1 MATTYEI
8 IDKNILTSSQ
18 ATVTFTS
25 IPNTYTDLIVL
36 LSLRSSHGNIV
47 DTPKMRFNGA
57 TTDSNLKTIR
67 LMGNGS
73 AASSSTVDPGLLLTR
88 CPGSTA
94 TADTFGNI
102 QVYIP
107 NYTSSNNKSVSID
120 QVSPS
125 NTSTV
130 DGVTSLMAGLFTTSS
145 AISSLTILSDNA
157 ANFVSGSSFYLYG
170 IKNS

>member
-1 MATTYEI
+1 MATTYTL
-8 IDKNILTSSQ
+8 IDKSILGSSQ
-18 ATVTFTS
+18 ASLTFSS
-25 IPNTYTDLIVL
+25 IPNTYTDLLVL
-36 LSLRSSHGNIV
+36 LSLRSSQGSVV

-57 TTDSNLKTIR
+57 TDDSNLKTIR

-73 AASSSTVDPGLLLTR
+73 SASSSTVTTALLLTR
-88 CPGSTA
+88 CPGASA
-94 TADTFGNI
+94 TANTFGNI

-107 NYTSSNNKSVSID
+107 NYNSSNNKSVSID

-125 NTSTV
+125 NDSSV

-145 AISSLTILSDNA
+145 AISSLTVLSDNA